1 MRNLILCAGLLA
13 LAGCDR
19 QNAEGSQADAP
30 AAPTPG
36 AGLDRS
42 TAGKPM
48 PTVGIVAPDG
58 KPTTLAQF
66 VGRPMLVNLWATWC
80 APCIKEL
87 PTLARLAS
95 SQQAVAVV
103 TLSQDMGEQKPVRAF
118 LAERKLALPAWHDP
132 EMAVSTAL
140 GVNILPTTI
149 LYGSDGKEIWRYSG
163 DLDWTGAAAGK
174 LLAEAK

>member
-1 MRNLILCAGLLA
+1 
-13 LAGCDR
+13 
-19 QNAEGSQADAP
+19 
-30 AAPTPG
+30 
-36 AGLDRS
+36 
-42 TAGKPM
+42 M

-163 DLDWTGAAAGK
+163 DLDWTGAAASK